1 MLHGLSH
8 DLISYQLPDIFSFR
22 VDSADENQDLIA
34 RRLID
39 YYFYMRAEG
48 ERKNIPTIKEGWAQF
63 SQVFMD
69 FSAVLESRNIRS
81 VSDTLLQVCTT
92 PLVYGFNS
100 YHRYPAIAQ
109 DVRARMF
116 ESYLTIDRLLS
127 LAESVGAAFP
137 QCPYQ
142 GRWGHHDLDATALVN
157 RIKLRIPFDISPPKA
172 GGGAFGVQTSDG
184 IISSQDILAIYVA
197 NRANSILSDCAQKT
211 ICEIGG
217 GSGTLACYLTRT
229 CAESIMIADLPIVSV
244 IQGYY
249 LMKSV
254 GLKSVNLSGEP
265 VTLEHK
271 TRLIPYWELD
281 EIPGKS
287 VSLFINTDSMP
298 EIDDDIA
305 EHYMELIKDKGSNT
319 FLSINQETQAGEA
332 VQDLVEKARGFKR
345 VYRFPHWMLRGY
357 VEELYEIVDRTP
369 ISTRVRTQ

>member
-1 MLHGLSH
+1 
-8 DLISYQLPDIFSFR
+8 
-22 VDSADENQDLIA
+22 
-34 RRLID
+34 
-39 YYFYMRAEG
+39 
-48 ERKNIPTIKEGWAQF
+48 
-63 SQVFMD
+63 
-69 FSAVLESRNIRS
+69 
-81 VSDTLLQVCTT
+81 
-92 PLVYGFNS
+92 
-100 YHRYPAIAQ
+100 
-109 DVRARMF
+109 
-116 ESYLTIDRLLS
+116 
-127 LAESVGAAFP
+127 
-137 QCPYQ
+137 
-142 GRWGHHDLDATALVN
+142 
-157 RIKLRIPFDISPPKA
+157 
-172 GGGAFGVQTSDG
+172 
-184 IISSQDILAIYVA
+184 
-197 NRANSILSDCAQKT
+197 
-211 ICEIGG
+211 
-217 GSGTLACYLTRT
+217 
-229 CAESIMIADLPIVSV
+229 MIADLPIVSV